1 MSSEHHYSVT
11 VTWTGN
17 LGEGTSGYR
26 SYSREHEVAA
36 EGKPAV
42 PGSADPGFRGD
53 PARWN
58 PEELLVASLS
68 QCHMLWYLH
77 LCSVNGIVVTS
88 YVDEPEG
95 TMVVDAGS
103 GGGRFSEVTLRPTV
117 MITTPSLHAKA
128 LELHAEANKLCFI
141 ANSTNFPIHHK
152 PTILDCLKG

>member
-1 MSSEHHYSVT
+1 MSSEHHYRVT

-26 SYSREHEVAA
+26 SYNRDHEVAA
-36 EGKPAV
+36 EGKPAL

-95 TMVVDAGS
+95 TMVVDAGT

-141 ANSTNFPIHHK
+141 ANSTNFPIHHE
-152 PTILDCLKG
+152 PRILDCLQG